1 MSPFL
6 MERKYLKYKKMKMDT
21 HRDVK
26 SSGPQS
32 RIEPTLRN
40 NSHPFPSL
48 LSSIYSAWELELILS
63 SGMDWIQAY
72 SYFLRLLSDH
82 LVLTG
87 Q

>member
-40 NSHPFPSL
+40 NSHPFPSHPLFYILCLGIRTDPIIRNGLDPSL
-48 LSSIYSAWELELILS
+48 LLFSEVT
-63 SGMDWIQAY
+63 Q
-72 SYFLRLLSDH
+72 
-82 LVLTG
+82 
-87 Q
+87 